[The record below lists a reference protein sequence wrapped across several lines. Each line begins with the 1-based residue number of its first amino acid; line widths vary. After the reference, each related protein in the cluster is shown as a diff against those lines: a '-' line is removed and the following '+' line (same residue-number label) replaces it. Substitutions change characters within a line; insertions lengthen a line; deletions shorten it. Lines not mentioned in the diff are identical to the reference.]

1 MIAYI
6 IFLSSACLYDRIFTG
21 VLNKLREISK
31 EIIRKIRSSLPIEGV
46 GEVGNIKE
54 SAMVSILRKSQSR
67 NLK

>member
-1 MIAYI
+1 
-6 IFLSSACLYDRIFTG
+6 